1 MVLTGRFFYDYDPH
15 DDAHGYGS
23 HGKVSRK
30 LPRAMPTSQ
39 SQLKQSPMQA
49 GTQRLQL
56 LLNDLETCTL
66 QLHLNGPFYLIK
78 SQDQRVKN

>member
-1 MVLTGRFFYDYDPH
+1 MIMIPMMMPMVTVLMARLVGNCQGLCPI
-15 DDAHGYGS
+15 
-23 HGKVSRK
+23 
-30 LPRAMPTSQ
+30 SQ
-39 SQLKQSPMQA
+39 SQLKQSPTQA
-49 GTQRLQL
+49 VTQRFQL